1 MVQNL
6 RTIDIHV
13 RLDID
18 MEAWERE
25 YGPATLPEIR
35 ESLKNSITSATQRPG
50 VIAATPDAIFDDVAV
65 TAESTVRVV
74 EDEQAD

>member
-1 MVQNL
+1 MVRNL

-18 MEAWERE
+18 TEAWERE

-35 ESLKNSITSATQRPG
+35 ESLKKSITSATQRPG
-50 VIAATPDAIFDDVAV
+50 VIAAKPDAIFDDVAV
-65 TAESTVRVV
+65 TADSTVRVV
-74 EDEQAD
+74 GDEQVG

>member
-6 RTIDIHV
+6 RTVDIHV

-35 ESLKNSITSATQRPG
+35 DSLKNAITSVTQRPG
-50 VIAATPDAIFDDVAV
+50 VIAAKPDAIFDDVAV
-65 TAESTVRVV
+65 VADWTVRVV
-74 EDEQAD
+74 EDDQVD